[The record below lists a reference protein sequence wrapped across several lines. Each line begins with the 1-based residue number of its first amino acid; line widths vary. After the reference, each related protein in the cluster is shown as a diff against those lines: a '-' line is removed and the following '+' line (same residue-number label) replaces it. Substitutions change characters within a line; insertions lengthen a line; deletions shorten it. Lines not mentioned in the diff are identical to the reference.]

1 MNEQVYNYAGLMA
14 DLALHLEQE
23 VLTKANER
31 IAFGCKS
38 IETTSDDQYVSYRY
52 KDIAMPDAIKNDKSY
67 SISHTVTFAK
77 HLPKDGETEG
87 DYIETIDLTVDGMQI
102 ANFMHVSSPEVFASV
117 EENYKLYTK
126 IQKQTQSPVK
136 LAKTLG

>member
-1 MNEQVYNYAGLMA
+1 MNEHVYNYAGLMA

-77 HLPKDGETEG
+77 HLPKDGEDEG
-87 DYIETIDLTVDGMQI
+87 DYIDCPYQLLCKGAAGVSEGKVVMYELYDGDYI
-102 ANFMHVSSPEVFASV
+102 SRASWPVVFSSA
-117 EENYKLYTK
+117 
-126 IQKQTQSPVK
+126 
-136 LAKTLG
+136 G